1 MAGEATA
8 PAAATVDAIVAH
20 HAEMEA
26 ELRRRVDDLIGVVA
40 LGEAAGGATDR
51 VVGYAETTLLPHAA
65 SEEVTLYATASRFE
79 ARLVRSLVA
88 EHGALRALVSRLA
101 GEQEPAARVAAAGAI
116 AELFATHAAKE
127 NEYVLP
133 ALLERAPG
141 EIPGLMRRMHEEF
154 ERGSRPRVV
163 ATLDV
168 RRIPHAARHDRI
180 FGRLGELASGE
191 ALGIVND
198 HDPVPLR
205 HQLDALWPGGFSW
218 TYAETGPELWRVLIT
233 RRQGAER
240 PPAGGMAPVSPVGAV
255 GRDGHTAPAAGDAAE
270 APLLREVVRL
280 LGRCLRSLGDAGRSE
295 DAGRFAGEAWA
306 LLRESSPDEAARLSG
321 VMHALAHAGE
331 PEGGGPQTG
340 STDPGGTD
348 GEARE
353 LDVRSD
359 PPAVRHQRIFDTFA
373 SLGPGEAFI
382 LVNDHDPVPLRYQF
396 AAEHAGEVAW
406 QALEEGPLVWRVRI
420 GRIAPAPA

>member
-116 AELFATHAAKE
+116 AELVATHAAKE

-168 RRIPHAARHDRI
+168 RRIPQAARHDRI
-180 FGRLGELASGE
+180 FGRLEELASGE

-205 HQLDALWPGGFSW
+205 NQLDALWPGGFSW
-218 TYAETGPELWRVLIT
+218 SYEETGPDLWRVLIT
-233 RRQGAER
+233 RRQGAELT
-240 PPAGGMAPVSPVGAV
+240 PPAGGAPVVPAS
-255 GRDGHTAPAAGDAAE
+255 RDGHTDRAARGGVE
-270 APLLREVVRL
+270 TPLLREVVRL
-280 LGRCLRSLGDAGRSE
+280 LGRCLRSLGDAGRTE

-306 LLRESSPDEAARLSG
+306 LLRESAPDAAARLSG

-331 PEGGGPQTG
+331 PDGGGPETG
-340 STDPGGTD
+340 GTGAGGTD
-348 GEARE
+348 GGARE

-373 SLGPGEAFI
+373 SLEPGEAFI

-406 QALEEGPLVWRVRI
+406 QALEEGPIVWRVRI
-420 GRIAPAPA
+420 GRIAPAAA